1 MTELENKLFKIIG
14 VIENSNLPII
24 FKGALTLKAARPV
37 SEIDRITTDID
48 CDWIGSPP
56 NLFQIEEKL
65 NDAMAKYY
73 PSISFKATR
82 NYVIGKRSAGF
93 NIFENNILLSKIDLS
108 ISSKS
113 PSNRYHYGEINF
125 TGYALDNI
133 IADKVSVLSSAK
145 IFRRTKDFVDI
156 YSTIV
161 VTDLAKEN
169 ILNVLSIKKRE
180 LNDFTELLNRKDELE
195 HSYNRMKGIINK
207 PDFQSVYDVVVD
219 FANGFINEEKK
230 LIWEHNS
237 LKWILDNT
245 KGEKM
250 ENIKIRIIM
259 EDGKQL
265 EAELYPEIAPIT
277 VENFVN
283 LINQHFYDG
292 LIFHRVIKGFM
303 IQGGDPTGTGMGG
316 SDNKIK
322 GEFLANGVINELK
335 HERGVL
341 SMARSMDPDSASSQF
356 FIMHQDAPHLDG
368 QYAAFGEVISGMD
381 VVDEIANTQTD
392 YRDKPLTDQRIK
404 TIEII

>member
-82 NYVIGKRSAGF
+82 SYVIGKRSAGF

-108 ISSKS
+108 IASKS

-207 PDFQSVYDVVVD
+207 PDFQTIYDVVVD
-219 FANGFINEEKK
+219 FANGFINEEKN